1 MQKFLSRNKIILI
14 VIAIFVFLR
23 IPSLFEG
30 FWYPDEGFYAA
41 QAEAILK
48 GKELYIGAW
57 DHKPPMMVWI
67 YTLAGI
73 FDWDV
78 GYVVVKLMNISAGV
92 FSLLVFDKLL
102 FRVGINFKLK
112 SIILI
117 IFTLLL
123 GTPILEGNLASSE
136 VFYMPAT
143 LSILYLSL
151 FSRRPYLVGMLL
163 SYTFLIKP
171 QAFLESLAIILLVAI
186 FDFWKKRKKFDFK
199 YYFKVFLTAFLIVGS
214 YLVYLLI
221 KGTFDDFVD
230 ATFLTNFRYVELEED
245 ANYWNAVKIAG
256 SAMIFY
262 YALIKLYKH
271 QVSRIVFVV
280 FLTLVVDIT
289 LVTLSGR
296 PYIHYLIQ
304 LLPVSLLSLAIYL
317 QSKPT
322 SKLHLAELILGFLV
336 LVTFLFS
343 KGFNFPVID
352 RERFDGHLRY
362 YSDFPQYLFFG
373 KRDGHSWFW
382 KEHNYFQP
390 RKDLIKHFEDNYP
403 GVDYYYYGDDPWIF
417 TQLNGNPVNKYLV
430 WYHLVYSDDKMQE
443 AVQLRDQALVLI
455 VDEES
460 DQTLMKFFES
470 ADNFT
475 FSEKVHNYSIYI
487 NNENG

>member
-14 VIAIFVFLR
+14 VIALFVFLR

-41 QAEAILK
+41 QAEAILQ

-67 YTLAGI
+67 YTLAGV
-73 FDWDV
+73 FDWDI
-78 GYVVVKLMNISAGV
+78 GYVLVKLMNISAGV
-92 FSLLVFDKLL
+92 FTLLVFEKLL
-102 FRVGINFKLK
+102 TRVGIKSKLK
-112 SIILI
+112 NIVILVFA
-117 IFTLLL
+117 IFL
-123 GTPILEGNLASSE
+123 GTPILEGNLANSE
-136 VFYMPAT
+136 VFYIPAT

-151 FSRRPYLVGMLL
+151 FSKRSYLVGILL

-171 QAFLESLAIILLVAI
+171 QAFIESIAIILLVAI
-186 FDFWKKRKKFDFK
+186 FDLWKKRKMFDFQ
-199 YYFKVFLTAFLIVGS
+199 YYTKTFITYFFIVGI
-214 YLVYLLI
+214 YVVYLLF
-221 KGTFDDFVD
+221 KGTLDDFID
-230 ATFLTNFRYVELEED
+230 ATFLTNFRYVKLEED

-262 YALIKLYKH
+262 YALIKLYKNK
-271 QVSRIVFVV
+271 VSRTVFVI
-280 FLTLVVDIT
+280 FLTLVVNIT

-322 SKLHLAELILGFLV
+322 TKIHLAELILGFLV

-352 RERFDGHLRY
+352 RERFDGHIRY

-382 KEHNYFQP
+382 KDHSYFQP
-390 RKDLIKHFEDNYP
+390 RKDLINRFEENYQ
-403 GVDYYYYGDDPWIF
+403 GFDYYYYGADPWIF

-443 AVQLRDQALVLI
+443 AVQLRDNAQILI
-455 VDEES
+455 VDEDS
-460 DQTLMKFFES
+460 GLTLTKFFEG
-470 ADNFT
+470 AEKFT
-475 FSEKVHNYSIYI
+475 LSEKVHNYSIYI
-487 NNENG
+487 NNEKR